1 MSWNVQ
7 IGNGQG
13 KNFEPNGNKFG
24 ILSSTQNRSE
34 SVRIRISFP
43 QKKVVPKLMKVTLSK
58 RISKHVSKGYF
69 CTSYIFLWTIVYTI
83 WIHNQGRSVSNISVK
98 LYGLAFEII
107 AKIEEQAFLF
117 V

>member
-43 QKKVVPKLMKVTLSK
+43 QKSSSKTDESNIVKKNFETCVKRLFLKLL
-58 RISKHVSKGYF
+58 YF
-69 CTSYIFLWTIVYTI
+69 SMAIVYTI
-83 WIHNQGRSVSNISVK
+83 WIHNQGRSVSNILVK